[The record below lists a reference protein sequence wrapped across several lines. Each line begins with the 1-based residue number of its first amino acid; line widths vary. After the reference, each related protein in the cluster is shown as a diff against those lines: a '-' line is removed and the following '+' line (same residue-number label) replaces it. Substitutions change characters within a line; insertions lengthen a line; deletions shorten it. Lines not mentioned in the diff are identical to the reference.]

1 MYIGRFAPTPSGDL
15 HFGSLVTAIASFLDA
30 KKHEGRWLLKID
42 DLDKQ
47 RIKKGSIESILQ
59 TLETLNLFWDLT
71 ETFQSHRIDE
81 YELFFEKLRET
92 DKTYQCDCSR
102 KFLAENTK
110 KGRDGFIYPGFCR
123 KKELRDMSSYATRLK
138 VNELPIV
145 FDDNIQGKL
154 IQNLSEDVG
163 DFVIKR
169 NDGQFSYQFSVC
181 IDNKIDKITN
191 VVRGAD
197 LFYSTP
203 RQIYLL
209 NMLNFDIPKFSHIPI
224 ATRNKKKISKSED
237 YKILISDNQIDIW
250 IKALKFLNQPIPKNA
265 PEMKL
270 EEIIEYAIN
279 NWEISE
285 INAIDSIEIF

>member
-30 KKHEGRWLLKID
+30 KKHKGRWLLKID

-47 RIKKGSIESILQ
+47 RIRKGSIESILL
-59 TLETLNLFWDLT
+59 TLESLNLFWDST
-71 ETFQSHRIDE
+71 EIFQSHRTE
-81 YELFFEKLRET
+81 AYEFYFKKLRET
-92 DKTYQCDCSR
+92 DETYQCDCSR
-102 KFLAENTK
+102 KFLSQNAK
-110 KGRDGFIYPGFCR
+110 KGREGFIYPGFCR
-123 KKELRDMSSYATRLK
+123 KKNLKDINSYATRLR
-138 VNELPIV
+138 VNELPV
-145 FDDNIQGKL
+145 VLEDEIQGKL
-154 IQNLSEDVG
+154 IQNLSEEVG

-209 NMLNFDIPKFSHIPI
+209 KMLNFDIPKFSHIPI

-237 YKILISDNQIDIW
+237 YKILISNNQIDVW
-250 IKALKFLNQPIPKNA
+250 IKALKFLNQPISKNA
-265 PEMKL
+265 PEMEL
-270 EEIIEYAIN
+270 EEIIGYAIN
-279 NWEISE
+279 NREISE
-285 INAIDSIEIF
+285 INALDSIEIF